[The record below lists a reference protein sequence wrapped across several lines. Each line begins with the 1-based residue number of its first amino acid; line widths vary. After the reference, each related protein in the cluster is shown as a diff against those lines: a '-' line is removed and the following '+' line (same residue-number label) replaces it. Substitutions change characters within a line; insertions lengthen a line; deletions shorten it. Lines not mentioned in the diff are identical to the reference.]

1 MPAEHT
7 SESQPIVD
15 KSSVSGSSSQPS
27 IPVAQPINP
36 SAQSPLATP
45 VSQPSQQHQV
55 VYGVP
60 QVAQYGTQPV
70 YAQAAYGQQPLF
82 VPQEQYT
89 HVIMQA
95 PAQVHMVSGPVPRSP
110 FMARDPRTGREALT
124 RVEKQPSGCG
134 WITCIL
140 CCIVGVPFPCSL
152 MDCGCGDCFLDVY
165 HYAPSGALV
174 AVSPANFGFS

>member
-1 MPAEHT
+1 MPSEHT

-15 KSSVSGSSSQPS
+15 KSSESGSSSQPS
-27 IPVAQPINP
+27 IPVAQPIHP
-36 SAQSPLATP
+36 SAQPPLATP
-45 VSQPSQQHQV
+45 VNQSSYQQQP

-60 QVAQYGTQPV
+60 QGAPYGTQPV
-70 YAQAAYGQQPLF
+70 YAQAAYGQPHL

-89 HVIMQA
+89 VIMQA

-110 FMARDPRTGREALT
+110 FMARDPRTGREAVT
-124 RVEKQPSGCG
+124 RVEKLPSGCG
-134 WITCIL
+134 WITCVL
-140 CCIVGVPFPCSL
+140 CCLVGVPFPCSL

-174 AVSPANFGFS
+174 AVSPAFR